1 MYNFDKT
8 VELKRKSQKK
18 NYFKERFSKCFFLM
32 NGSNL
37 FVWPQVESFE
47 YLRMSIDDVLRLDED
62 IESQDYPGNT
72 SSVKILVV

>member
-1 MYNFDKT
+1 MFLFN
-8 VELKRKSQKK
+8 ELF
-18 NYFKERFSKCFFLM
+18 YF
-32 NGSNL
+32 

-72 SSVKILVV
+72 STVNILCGYKFSKILGLKIAIFGLAF

>member
-1 MYNFDKT
+1 MFLLNEQF
-8 VELKRKSQKK
+8 
-18 NYFKERFSKCFFLM
+18 YF
-32 NGSNL
+32 

-72 SSVKILVV
+72 SPVKILVV